1 MGWGVT
7 RARSPLDQL
16 ERKGLIARVY
26 GTAKR
31 GKGGSVQWQ
40 LIADPDVN
48 LEAHEEH
55 MLLHKIHEVRMR
67 RLEQRIKVLEDL
79 LLEVGSQVERM

>member
-1 MGWGVT
+1 
-7 RARSPLDQL
+7 
-16 ERKGLIARVY
+16 
-26 GTAKR
+26 
-31 GKGGSVQWQ
+31 VQWQ

-55 MLLHKIHEVRMR
+55 LLAHKIQEVRMR

-79 LLEVGSQVERM
+79 ILEMGSRLEDAP